1 MDKLPLFVL
10 PMVLMPGEETEL
22 RVFEPRYKQML
33 DDCLLDEKNFGL
45 IMSDS
50 FEQINGWDKPV
61 EIGCEAEI
69 LEHETKGSNHFI
81 RIVGKRKFRITSL
94 IEPALPPFSDSMFD
108 QSSIQMGIYPDMETL
123 YDLIPE
129 EYDHKK
135 LYISSEVQYLEKF
148 EKLSTEEQN
157 SLNYV
162 VKTVMEK
169 IGAMLNIGSEELEDW
184 ISLSPVSQVV
194 DEDGESVNLL
204 TSMLVNDLGTRQE
217 ILSCLN
223 ASDAVEEIMKH
234 FSDFL
239 EAQSS

>member
-1 MDKLPLFVL
+1 MNRLPLFVL

-33 DDCLLDEKNFGL
+33 DDCLLDDKNFGL
-45 IMSDS
+45 IMSDP

-81 RIVGKRKFRITSL
+81 RIVGRRKFRINSL
-94 IEPALPPFSDSMFD
+94 VEPALPPFSDPMFD

-123 YDLIPE
+123 YELIPE
-129 EYDHKK
+129 DIDNRK
-135 LYISSEVQYLEKF
+135 LYISSEVEYLEKF
-148 EKLSTEEQN
+148 ENLSIEEQD
-157 SLNYV
+157 SLNNV
-162 VKTVMEK
+162 VLTVMRK
-169 IGAMLNIGSEELEDW
+169 IGSMLNIGTEELDDW

-194 DEDGESVNLL
+194 GEDGESVNLL
-204 TSMLVNDLGTRQE
+204 TSMLVNDLATRQE
-217 ILSCLN
+217 ILSCLDS
-223 ASDAVEEIMKH
+223 SDAIEEILKH

>member
-45 IMSDS
+45 IMSHP

-81 RIVGKRKFRITSL
+81 RIVGRRKFRITSL

-148 EKLSTEEQN
+148 DKLSTEEQD
-157 SLNYV
+157 SLNHV

-169 IGAMLNIGSEELEDW
+169 IGGMLNIGSEELEDW

-223 ASDAVEEIMKH
+223 ATDAVEEIMKH